1 MKKNVAVALAG
12 VLIVAVAGG
21 WWSMSGNKSGP
32 KSAKAPTAAG
42 GPAGGAA
49 PALVTLATAQKQDV
63 PVTVQVN
70 GSVVSLNSV
79 DLRPQVTNTVSAV
92 HVKEGQFV
100 KSGQLLFTLDDR
112 NDQANLARARAQ
124 QQKDEATMADLERQ
138 YKRSQDLVAQNFIAK
153 SAADATLSQLE
164 AQRAAVAADRAAVQS
179 AQVALGYAT
188 LRAPIAG
195 RIGAVNIYPGTLV
208 QPTLSLVTITQLDP
222 IAVSFPVP
230 EGNLQ
235 DLLQAARSRSKVEAV
250 VTGRKEPL
258 SGTLDFVDNTVD
270 PTIGT
275 VRAKAVFANAD
286 QSLWPGQF
294 VGTRITVR
302 SLDGVT
308 VVPAAA
314 LMMLSDG
321 TSLYVVDEARTAT
334 RRKVKTLHTF
344 GTKVAVSGVEPGEQ
358 VVIEGS
364 QNVRP
369 GGKVRVDAKAPAAAP
384 GAPGAAGAP
393 APGAPAKPN
402 APAAP
407 ANGNSAVTPGSAA
420 SSDGTDAKPPKQ
432 ERA

>member
-1 MKKNVAVALAG
+1 MKKKLVFALAG
-12 VLIVAVAGG
+12 VSIVAAAG
-21 WWSMSGNKSGP
+21 WWWSGSGDRLAAGN
-32 KSAKAPTAAG
+32 AKAAAG
-42 GPAGGAA
+42 AKGAA
-49 PALVTLATAQKQDV
+49 PADGAPPALVTLATAVRQDV

-79 DLRPQVTNTVSAV
+79 DLRPQVTNTVAAV

-100 KSGQLLFTLDDR
+100 KEGQLLFTLDDR

-124 QQKDEATMADLERQ
+124 QKRDEATLADLERQ
-138 YKRSQDLVAQNFIAK
+138 YKRSQELLAQNFISK
-153 SAADATLSQLE
+153 SATDATLSQLE

-230 EGNLQ
+230 EANLQ
-235 DLLQAARSRSKVEAV
+235 DLLAAARSRAKVEAL
-250 VTGRKEPL
+250 VTGRREPL
-258 SGTLDFVDNTVD
+258 SGVLNFVDNTVD
-270 PTIGT
+270 PQIGT
-275 VRAKAVFANAD
+275 VRAKAVFDNAD

-302 SLDGVT
+302 TLAGAT

-314 LMMLSDG
+314 LMMLPDG
-321 TSLYVVDEARTAT
+321 ASLYVVDQAGTAA
-334 RRKVKTLHTF
+334 RRKVQVLYTF

-369 GGKVRVDAKAPAAAP
+369 GGKVRVDAKA
-384 GAPGAAGAP
+384 AP
-393 APGAPAKPN
+393 AGTT
-402 APAAP
+402 
-407 ANGNSAVTPGSAA
+407 GVTPGSAA
-420 SSDGTDAKPPKQ
+420 SSDVKTPR

>member
-1 MKKNVAVALAG
+1 MKKNLVLALSG
-12 VLIVAVAGG
+12 VLIVAAATGTW
-21 WWSMSGNKSGP
+21 WWSGAKGGKVGP
-32 KSAKAPTAAG
+32 GAAAAG
-42 GPAGGAA
+42 A
-49 PALVTLATAQKQDV
+49 PALVSLAVAKRQTV

-70 GSVVSLNSV
+70 GSVVPLNSV

-100 KSGQLLFTLDDR
+100 KAGQLLFTLDDR

-153 SAADATLSQLE
+153 SAADATLSQLQ

-235 DLLQAARSRSKVEAV
+235 DLLAAARTRAKVEAL
-250 VTGRKEPL
+250 VTGRREPL
-258 SGTLDFVDNTVD
+258 FGTLDFVDNTVD
-270 PTIGT
+270 PQIGT

-294 VGTRITVR
+294 VNTRITV
-302 SLDGVT
+302 
-308 VVPAAA
+308 
-314 LMMLSDG
+314 
-321 TSLYVVDEARTAT
+321 
-334 RRKVKTLHTF
+334 
-344 GTKVAVSGVEPGEQ
+344 
-358 VVIEGS
+358 
-364 QNVRP
+364 
-369 GGKVRVDAKAPAAAP
+369 
-384 GAPGAAGAP
+384 
-393 APGAPAKPN
+393 
-402 APAAP
+402 
-407 ANGNSAVTPGSAA
+407 
-420 SSDGTDAKPPKQ
+420 
-432 ERA
+432 

>member
-1 MKKNVAVALAG
+1 MKKNVAVALGG
-12 VLIVAVAGG
+12 VLIAAVALG
-21 WWSMSGNKSGP
+21 WWSMSGDKSAAQT
-32 KSAKAPTAAG
+32 AKAPGAKG
-42 GPAGGAA
+42 GAPAGGA
-49 PALVTLATAQKQDV
+49 PALVTLATAKKQDV

-100 KSGQLLFTLDDR
+100 KAGQLLFSLDDR
-112 NDQANLARARAQ
+112 NDQANLARAKAQ
-124 QQKDEATMADLERQ
+124 QQKDEATLADLERQ
-138 YKRSQDLVAQNFIAK
+138 YRRSQELVAQNFIAK

-208 QPTLSLVTITQLDP
+208 QPTLSLVTVTQLDP

-230 EGNLQ
+230 EANLQ
-235 DLLQAARSRSKVEAV
+235 DLLEAARSRSKVEAV
-250 VTGRKEPL
+250 VPGRREPL
-258 SGTLDFVDNTVD
+258 TGTLDFVDNTVD

-294 VGTRITVR
+294 VATRITVR
-302 SLDGVT
+302 TLGGAT

-321 TSLYVVDEARTAT
+321 ASLYVVDQARTAT
-334 RRKVKTLHTF
+334 RRKVKALHTF
-344 GTKVAVSGVEPGEQ
+344 GTQVAVSGVEPGEQ

-369 GGKVRVDAKAPAAAP
+369 GGKVRVDEKAPAATP
-384 GAPGAAGAP
+384 GAPSAP
-393 APGAPAKPN
+393 S
-402 APAAP
+402 
-407 ANGNSAVTPGSAA
+407 NGTTGVTPGSAA
-420 SSDGTDAKPPKQ
+420 SSDGTDAKPPRR

>member
-1 MKKNVAVALAG
+1 MAAKDAKPA
-12 VLIVAVAGG
+12 
-21 WWSMSGNKSGP
+21 
-32 KSAKAPTAAG
+32 SAAAG
-42 GPAGGAA
+42 APAGSAP
-49 PALVTLATAQKQDV
+49 PALVTLATAERQDV

-79 DLRPQVTNTVSAV
+79 DLRPQVTNTVAAV

-100 KSGQLLFTLDDR
+100 KEGQLLFTLDDR

-124 QQKDEATMADLERQ
+124 QKRDEATLADLERQ
-138 YKRSQDLVAQNFIAK
+138 YKRNQELLAQNFISR
-153 SAADATLSQLE
+153 SAVDATQSQLE

-208 QPTLSLVTITQLDP
+208 QPTVSLVTITQLDP

-230 EGNLQ
+230 EANLQ
-235 DLLQAARSRSKVEAV
+235 DLLAAARSRAKVEALV
-250 VTGRKEPL
+250 GGRKEPL
-258 SGTLDFVDNTVD
+258 TGVLNFVDNTVD
-270 PTIGT
+270 PQIGT
-275 VRAKAVFANAD
+275 VRAKAVFDNAD

-302 SLDGVT
+302 TLSGAT

-321 TSLYVVDEARTAT
+321 ASLYVVDEAKDAK
-334 RRKVKTLHTF
+334 RRKVQVLYTF
-344 GTKVAVSGVEPGEQ
+344 GTKVAVSGVEPGEH

-369 GGKVRVDAKAPAAAP
+369 GGKVRVDKKPAPA
-384 GAPGAAGAP
+384 GTTGV
-393 APGAPAKPN
+393 
-402 APAAP
+402 
-407 ANGNSAVTPGSAA
+407 SPGSAA
-420 SSDGTDAKPPKQ
+420 SSDTQTPR

>member
-1 MKKNVAVALAG
+1 MKKNAAIALAG

-21 WWSMSGNKSGP
+21 WWSMSGDKAG
-32 KSAKAPTAAG
+32 AKNAKTAAAPGNGAASG
-42 GPAGGAA
+42 GGA
-49 PALVTLATAQKQDV
+49 PALVTLATAEKQDV

-100 KSGQLLFTLDDR
+100 KAGQLLFSLDDR

-124 QQKDEATMADLERQ
+124 QQKDEATLADLQRQ

-208 QPTLSLVTITQLDP
+208 QPTLSLVTVTQLDP

-235 DLLQAARSRSKVEAV
+235 DLLEAARSRAPVEALV
-250 VTGRKEPL
+250 AGRKTPL
-258 SGTLDFVDNTVD
+258 IGQLDFVDNTVD
-270 PTIGT
+270 PQIGT

-286 QSLWPGQF
+286 QGLWPGQF

-302 SLDGVT
+302 TLSGAT

-321 TSLYVVDEARTAT
+321 TSLYVVDAAKTAT

-344 GTKVAVSGVEPGEQ
+344 GTKVAVSGIEPGEQ

-369 GGKVRVDAKAPAAAP
+369 GGKVRVDAKT
-384 GAPGAAGAP
+384 GGPGAA
-393 APGAPAKPN
+393 PN
-402 APAAP
+402 
-407 ANGNSAVTPGSAA
+407 GTTGVTPGSAA
-420 SSDGTDAKPPKQ
+420 SSEGTDIKPPQQ

>member
-1 MKKNVAVALAG
+1 MKKNAAIALAG

-21 WWSMSGNKSGP
+21 WWSMSGDKLAGKN
-32 KSAKAPTAAG
+32 AKTPAAAG
-42 GPAGGAA
+42 NAAPGGGGA
-49 PALVTLATAQKQDV
+49 PALVTLATAEKQDV

-100 KSGQLLFTLDDR
+100 KAGQLLFSLDDR

-124 QQKDEATMADLERQ
+124 QQKDEATLADLQRQ
-138 YKRSQDLVAQNFIAK
+138 YKRSQDLVAQNFIAR

-208 QPTLSLVTITQLDP
+208 QPTLSLVTVTQLDP

-235 DLLQAARSRSKVEAV
+235 DLLAAARGQAKVEAL
-250 VTGRKEPL
+250 VTGRREPL
-258 SGTLDFVDNTVD
+258 IGSLDFVDNTVD
-270 PTIGT
+270 PQIGT

-286 QSLWPGQF
+286 QGLWPGQF
-294 VGTRITVR
+294 VATRITVR
-302 SLDGVT
+302 MLNGAT

-321 TSLYVVDEARTAT
+321 TSLYVVDPARTAT

-369 GGKVRVDAKAPAAAP
+369 GGKVRVDAKGGGPGSAP
-384 GAPGAAGAP
+384 
-393 APGAPAKPN
+393 
-402 APAAP
+402 
-407 ANGNSAVTPGSAA
+407 NGTTGVTPGSAA
-420 SSDGTDAKPPKQ
+420 SSEGTDIKPPPQQ

>member
-1 MKKNVAVALAG
+1 
-12 VLIVAVAGG
+12 
-21 WWSMSGNKSGP
+21 MSGDKLGSKN
-32 KSAKAPTAAG
+32 AKATAAAGNGAPG
-42 GPAGGAA
+42 GGGA
-49 PALVTLATAQKQDV
+49 PALVTLATAEKQDV

-100 KSGQLLFTLDDR
+100 KAGQLLFSLDDR

-208 QPTLSLVTITQLDP
+208 QPTLSLVTVTQLDP

-235 DLLQAARSRSKVEAV
+235 DLLEAARSRSPVEAL
-250 VTGRKEPL
+250 VTGRKTPL
-258 SGTLDFVDNTVD
+258 IGSLDFVDNTVD
-270 PTIGT
+270 PQIGT

-286 QSLWPGQF
+286 QGLWPGQF

-302 SLDGVT
+302 TLSGAT

-321 TSLYVVDEARTAT
+321 TSLYVVDQAKTAT

-369 GGKVRVDAKAPAAAP
+369 GGKVRVDAKTGGAGGAGGPGTAP
-384 GAPGAAGAP
+384 
-393 APGAPAKPN
+393 
-402 APAAP
+402 
-407 ANGNSAVTPGSAA
+407 NGTTGVTPGSAA
-420 SSDGTDAKPPKQ
+420 SSEGTVKPPQ
-432 ERA
+432 RERA

>member
-1 MKKNVAVALAG
+1 MKKKLVFALAG
-12 VLIVAVAGG
+12 VSIVAAAG
-21 WWSMSGNKSGP
+21 WWWSGSGDRLAAG
-32 KSAKAPTAAG
+32 SAKPATAAKG
-42 GPAGGAA
+42 ATPADGTPA
-49 PALVTLATAQKQDV
+49 ALVTLATAVRQDV

-79 DLRPQVTNTVSAV
+79 DLRPQVTNTVAAV

-100 KSGQLLFTLDDR
+100 KEGQLLFTLDDR

-124 QQKDEATMADLERQ
+124 QKRDEATLADLERQ
-138 YKRSQDLVAQNFIAK
+138 YKRSQELLAQNFISK
-153 SAADATLSQLE
+153 SATDATLSQLE

-230 EGNLQ
+230 EANLQ
-235 DLLQAARSRSKVEAV
+235 DLLAAARIRAKVEAL
-250 VTGRKEPL
+250 VTGRQEPL
-258 SGTLDFVDNTVD
+258 SGVLNFVDNTVD
-270 PTIGT
+270 PQIGT
-275 VRAKAVFANAD
+275 VRAKAVFDNAD

-302 SLDGVT
+302 TLAGAT
-308 VVPAAA
+308 VLPAAA
-314 LMMLSDG
+314 LMMLPDG
-321 TSLYVVDEARTAT
+321 TSLYVVDKAGTAA
-334 RRKVKTLHTF
+334 RRKVQVLYTF
-344 GTKVAVSGVEPGEQ
+344 GTKAAVSGVEPGEQ

-369 GGKVRVDAKAPAAAP
+369 GGKVRVDAKA
-384 GAPGAAGAP
+384 AP
-393 APGAPAKPN
+393 AGTT
-402 APAAP
+402 
-407 ANGNSAVTPGSAA
+407 GVTPGSAA
-420 SSDGTDAKPPKQ
+420 SSDIKNPR

>member
-1 MKKNVAVALAG
+1 MAAKNAKPANATAG
-12 VLIVAVAGG
+12 A
-21 WWSMSGNKSGP
+21 
-32 KSAKAPTAAG
+32 
-42 GPAGGAA
+42 PAGNAP
-49 PALVTLATAQKQDV
+49 PALVTLATAERQDV

-79 DLRPQVTNTVSAV
+79 DLRPQVTNTVAAV

-100 KSGQLLFTLDDR
+100 KEGQLLFTLDDR

-124 QQKDEATMADLERQ
+124 QKRDEATMADLERQ
-138 YKRSQDLVAQNFIAK
+138 YKRSQELLAQNFISK
-153 SAADATLSQLE
+153 SATDATLSQLE

-230 EGNLQ
+230 EANLQ
-235 DLLQAARSRSKVEAV
+235 DLLAAARSRSKVEALV
-250 VTGRKEPL
+250 SGRKEPL
-258 SGTLDFVDNTVD
+258 TGVLNFVDNTVD
-270 PTIGT
+270 PQIGT
-275 VRAKAVFANAD
+275 VRAKAVFDNAD

-302 SLDGVT
+302 TLSGAT

-321 TSLYVVDEARTAT
+321 ASLYVVDEAKEAK
-334 RRKVKTLHTF
+334 RRKVQVLYTF
-344 GTKVAVSGVEPGEQ
+344 GTKVAVSGVAPGEQ

-369 GGKVRVDAKAPAAAP
+369 GGKVRVDKKPAPA
-384 GAPGAAGAP
+384 GTTG
-393 APGAPAKPN
+393 
-402 APAAP
+402 
-407 ANGNSAVTPGSAA
+407 VTPGSAA
-420 SSDGTDAKPPKQ
+420 SSDSQTPR

>member
-1 MKKNVAVALAG
+1 MKKNVAIALAG

-21 WWSMSGNKSGP
+21 WWGMSGNKLAG
-32 KSAKAPTAAG
+32 KDAKAPAAG
-42 GPAGGAA
+42 NAA
-49 PALVTLATAQKQDV
+49 PVLVTLATAEKQDV

-100 KSGQLLFTLDDR
+100 KAGQLLFTLDDR

-124 QQKDEATMADLERQ
+124 QKRDEATQADLERQ
-138 YKRSQDLVAQNFIAK
+138 YKRSQELLAQNFISK
-153 SAADATLSQLE
+153 SATDATLSQLE

-208 QPTLSLVTITQLDP
+208 QPTLSLVTVTQLDP

-230 EGNLQ
+230 EANLQ
-235 DLLQAARSRSKVEAV
+235 DLLAAARSRAKVEALV
-250 VTGRKEPL
+250 SGRKEPL
-258 SGTLDFVDNTVD
+258 AGVLNFVDNTVD
-270 PTIGT
+270 PQIGT
-275 VRAKAVFANAD
+275 VRAKAVFDNAD

-302 SLDGVT
+302 TLSGVT

-314 LMMLSDG
+314 LMMLPDG
-321 TSLYVVDEARTAT
+321 TSLYVVDKASTAT
-334 RRKVKTLHTF
+334 RRKVQVLYTF
-344 GTKVAVSGVEPGEQ
+344 GTKAAVSGVEPGEQ

-369 GGKVRVDAKAPAAAP
+369 GGKVRVDAKA
-384 GAPGAAGAP
+384 AP
-393 APGAPAKPN
+393 AGTT
-402 APAAP
+402 
-407 ANGNSAVTPGSAA
+407 GVTPGSAA
-420 SSDGTDAKPPKQ
+420 SSDAKPPR

>member
-12 VLIVAVAGG
+12 VLIVAVVGG
-21 WWSMSGNKSGP
+21 WWSMSADKSAA
-32 KSAKAPTAAG
+32 KNAKAPAAG
-42 GPAGGAA
+42 GAPAGGGAA
-49 PALVTLATAQKQDV
+49 ALVTLATAKKQDV

-100 KSGQLLFTLDDR
+100 KAGQLLFSLDDR
-112 NDQANLARARAQ
+112 NDQANLARAKAQ
-124 QQKDEATMADLERQ
+124 QKKDEATLADLERQ
-138 YKRSQDLVAQNFIAK
+138 YKRSQELVAQNFIAK

-208 QPTLSLVTITQLDP
+208 QPTLSLVTVTQLDP

-235 DLLQAARSRSKVEAV
+235 DLLEAARSRSKVEAV
-250 VTGRKEPL
+250 VTGRREPL
-258 SGTLDFVDNTVD
+258 TGTLDFVDNTVD
-270 PTIGT
+270 PQIGT

-302 SLDGVT
+302 TLNGVT

-321 TSLYVVDEARTAT
+321 ASLYVVDQAKTAT
-334 RRKVKTLHTF
+334 RRKVKALHTF
-344 GTKVAVSGVEPGEQ
+344 GTQVAVSGIEPGEQ

-369 GGKVRVDAKAPAAAP
+369 GGKVRVDAKAPGTAP
-384 GAPGAAGAP
+384 GAPV
-393 APGAPAKPN
+393 
-402 APAAP
+402 
-407 ANGNSAVTPGSAA
+407 NGTTGVTPGSAA
-420 SSDGTDAKPPKQ
+420 STDGTDIKPPRQ

>member
-1 MKKNVAVALAG
+1 MKKTAAFALAG
-12 VLIVAVAGG
+12 VLIVAVVGG
-21 WWSMSGNKSGP
+21 WWRVSGDRAATKDE
-32 KSAKAPTAAG
+32 AKAAG
-42 GPAGGAA
+42 ATPG
-49 PALVTLATAQKQDV
+49 ALVTLATAEKQDV

-100 KSGQLLFTLDDR
+100 KEGQLLFTLDDR

-124 QQKDEATMADLERQ
+124 QKKDEATLADLERQ
-138 YKRSQDLVAQNFIAK
+138 YKRSQELLAQNFISK
-153 SAADATLSQLE
+153 SASDATLSQLE

-235 DLLQAARSRSKVEAV
+235 DLLAAARTRAKVEAL
-250 VTGRKEPL
+250 VTGRREPL
-258 SGTLDFVDNTVD
+258 FGTLDFVDNTVD
-270 PTIGT
+270 PQIGT

-294 VGTRITVR
+294 VNTRITVR
-302 SLDGVT
+302 TLGGVT

-321 TSLYVVDEARTAT
+321 ASLYVVDAERNAAR
-334 RRKVKTLHTF
+334 RQVKVLHTF
-344 GTKVAVSGVEPGEQ
+344 GTRVAVSGVAPGEQ

-369 GGKVRVDAKAPAAAP
+369 GGKVRIDVKAPAGPAGP
-384 GAPGAAGAP
+384 GGAPG
-393 APGAPAKPN
+393 
-402 APAAP
+402 
-407 ANGNSAVTPGSAA
+407 NGTTGVTPGSAA
-420 SSDGTDAKPPKQ
+420 SSDLHQPAR

>member
-1 MKKNVAVALAG
+1 MKKKLVLALAG
-12 VLIVAVAGG
+12 VLIVAVAG
-21 WWSMSGNKSGP
+21 WWWNGSGDRIA
-32 KSAKAPTAAG
+32 AKNARPAAAG
-42 GPAGGAA
+42 GAPAGSA
-49 PALVTLATAQKQDV
+49 PAALVTLATAERQDV

-79 DLRPQVTNTVSAV
+79 DLRPQVTNTVQAV

-100 KSGQLLFTLDDR
+100 KAGQLLFTLDDR

-124 QQKDEATMADLERQ
+124 QKRDEATMADLERQ
-138 YKRSQDLVAQNFIAK
+138 YKRSQELVAQNFIAK

-230 EGNLQ
+230 EANLQ
-235 DLLQAARSRSKVEAV
+235 DLLAAARSRAKVEALV
-250 VTGRKEPL
+250 AGRKEPL
-258 SGTLDFVDNTVD
+258 SGVLNFVDNTVD
-270 PTIGT
+270 PQIGT
-275 VRAKAVFANAD
+275 VRAKAVFDNAD

-302 SLDGVT
+302 TLSGAT

-321 TSLYVVDEARTAT
+321 ASLYVVDEAMNAK
-334 RRKVKTLHTF
+334 RRKVQVLHTF
-344 GTKVAVSGVEPGEQ
+344 GTKVALSGVEPGEQ

-369 GGKVRVDAKAPAAAP
+369 GGKVRLDKKPAPA
-384 GAPGAAGAP
+384 GTTG
-393 APGAPAKPN
+393 
-402 APAAP
+402 
-407 ANGNSAVTPGSAA
+407 VTPGSAA
-420 SSDGTDAKPPKQ
+420 SSDAPQPPR

>member
-1 MKKNVAVALAG
+1 
-12 VLIVAVAGG
+12 
-21 WWSMSGNKSGP
+21 MSGDKSATQN
-32 KSAKAPTAAG
+32 AKAPNAKGGAAAG
-42 GPAGGAA
+42 GGA
-49 PALVTLATAQKQDV
+49 PALVTLATAKKQDV

-100 KSGQLLFTLDDR
+100 KAGQLLFSLDDR
-112 NDQANLARARAQ
+112 NDQANLARAKAQ

-138 YKRSQDLVAQNFIAK
+138 YRRSQELVAQNFIAK

-208 QPTLSLVTITQLDP
+208 QPTLSLVTVTQLDP

-230 EGNLQ
+230 EANLQ
-235 DLLQAARSRSKVEAV
+235 DLLEAARSRSKVEAV
-250 VTGRKEPL
+250 VPGRREPL
-258 SGTLDFVDNTVD
+258 NGTLDFVDNTVD

-294 VGTRITVR
+294 VATRITVR
-302 SLDGVT
+302 TLGGAT

-321 TSLYVVDEARTAT
+321 ASLYVVDQAKTAT
-334 RRKVKTLHTF
+334 RRKVKALHTF
-344 GTKVAVSGVEPGEQ
+344 GTQVAVSGVEPGEQ

-369 GGKVRVDAKAPAAAP
+369 GGKVRVDEKAPAAAP
-384 GAPGAAGAP
+384 GAPGAP
-393 APGAPAKPN
+393 S
-402 APAAP
+402 
-407 ANGNSAVTPGSAA
+407 NGTTGVTPGSAA
-420 SSDGTDAKPPKQ
+420 SSDGTDAKSPRQ

>member
-1 MKKNVAVALAG
+1 MKKKLVFALAG
-12 VLIVAVAGG
+12 VSIVAAAG
-21 WWSMSGNKSGP
+21 WWWSGSGDRL
-32 KSAKAPTAAG
+32 AAG
-42 GPAGGAA
+42 NAKPAAGAKGAA
-49 PALVTLATAQKQDV
+49 PADGAPAALVTLATAVRQDV

-79 DLRPQVTNTVSAV
+79 DLRPQVTNTVAAV

-100 KSGQLLFTLDDR
+100 KEGQLLFTLDDR

-124 QQKDEATMADLERQ
+124 QKRDEATLADLERQ
-138 YKRSQDLVAQNFIAK
+138 YKRSQELLAQNFISK
-153 SAADATLSQLE
+153 SASDATLSQLE

-230 EGNLQ
+230 EANLQ
-235 DLLQAARSRSKVEAV
+235 DLLAAARNRSKVEAL
-250 VTGRKEPL
+250 VTGRREPL
-258 SGTLDFVDNTVD
+258 SGVLNFVDNTVD
-270 PTIGT
+270 PQIGT
-275 VRAKAVFANAD
+275 VRAKAVFDNAD

-302 SLDGVT
+302 TLAGAT

-314 LMMLSDG
+314 LMMLPDG
-321 TSLYVVDEARTAT
+321 TSLYVVDKAGLAA
-334 RRKVKTLHTF
+334 RRKVQVLYTF
-344 GTKVAVSGVEPGEQ
+344 GTKAAVSGVEPGEQ

-369 GGKVRVDAKAPAAAP
+369 GGKVRVDAKA
-384 GAPGAAGAP
+384 AP
-393 APGAPAKPN
+393 AGTT
-402 APAAP
+402 
-407 ANGNSAVTPGSAA
+407 GVTPGSAA
-420 SSDGTDAKPPKQ
+420 SSDTKTPR

>member
-1 MKKNVAVALAG
+1 MKKKLVLALAG
-12 VLIVAVAGG
+12 VLIVAVAGW
-21 WWSMSGNKSGP
+21 WWSGSGERMA
-32 KSAKAPTAAG
+32 AKNARPAAAG
-42 GPAGGAA
+42 GGAPADGAPA
-49 PALVTLATAQKQDV
+49 ALVTLATAERQDV

-79 DLRPQVTNTVSAV
+79 DLRPQVTNTVAAV

-100 KSGQLLFTLDDR
+100 KEGQLLFTLDDR

-124 QQKDEATMADLERQ
+124 QKRDEATLADLERQ
-138 YKRSQDLVAQNFIAK
+138 YRRSQELLAQNFISK
-153 SAADATLSQLE
+153 SATDATLSQLE

-230 EGNLQ
+230 ETNLQ
-235 DLLQAARSRSKVEAV
+235 DLLAAARSRAKVEALV
-250 VTGRKEPL
+250 SGRKEPL
-258 SGTLDFVDNTVD
+258 SGVLNFVDNTVD
-270 PTIGT
+270 PQIGT
-275 VRAKAVFANAD
+275 VRAKAVFDNAD

-302 SLDGVT
+302 TLSGAT

-321 TSLYVVDEARTAT
+321 ASLYVVDQAMNAR
-334 RRKVKTLHTF
+334 RRKVQVLHTF
-344 GTKVAVSGVEPGEQ
+344 GTRVAVSGVEPGEQ

-369 GGKVRVDAKAPAAAP
+369 GGQVRVDK
-384 GAPGAAGAP
+384 
-393 APGAPAKPN
+393 K
-402 APAAP
+402 AAP
-407 ANGNSAVTPGSAA
+407 AGTTGVTPGSAA
-420 SSDGTDAKPPKQ
+420 SSDTQAPR

>member
-21 WWSMSGNKSGP
+21 WWSMSGDKSAT
-32 KSAKAPTAAG
+32 KSAKAPTANG
-42 GPAGGAA
+42 GTASGGGA

-235 DLLQAARSRSKVEAV
+235 DLLEAARSRSKVEAV
-250 VTGRKEPL
+250 VTGGKAPL

-270 PTIGT
+270 PQIGT

-302 SLDGVT
+302 TLNGAT

-314 LMMLSDG
+314 LMMLSEG
-321 TSLYVVDEARTAT
+321 TSLYVVDEGKTAT

-369 GGKVRVDAKAPAAAP
+369 GGKVRVDVK
-384 GAPGAAGAP
+384 
-393 APGAPAKPN
+393 APGAPAE
-402 APAAP
+402 PAAP
-407 ANGNSAVTPGSAA
+407 ANGTTGVTPGSAA
-420 SSDGTDAKPPKQ
+420 SSDGADIKPPKQ

>member
-1 MKKNVAVALAG
+1 MKKNAAIALAG

-21 WWSMSGNKSGP
+21 WWSMSADKLGTKN
-32 KSAKAPTAAG
+32 AKTTAAAGNG
-42 GPAGGAA
+42 GPAGGGA
-49 PALVTLATAQKQDV
+49 PALVTLATAEKQDV

-79 DLRPQVTNTVSAV
+79 DLRPQVTNTVSTV

-100 KSGQLLFTLDDR
+100 KAGQLLFSLDDR

-208 QPTLSLVTITQLDP
+208 QPTLSLVTVTQLDP

-235 DLLQAARSRSKVEAV
+235 DLLEAARSRAPVEAL
-250 VTGRKEPL
+250 VTGRKTPL
-258 SGTLDFVDNTVD
+258 IGSLDFVDNTVD
-270 PTIGT
+270 PQIGT

-286 QSLWPGQF
+286 QGLWPGQF

-302 SLDGVT
+302 TLSGAT

-321 TSLYVVDEARTAT
+321 TSLYVVDAAKTAT

-369 GGKVRVDAKAPAAAP
+369 GGKVRVDAKSGGPGTAP
-384 GAPGAAGAP
+384 
-393 APGAPAKPN
+393 
-402 APAAP
+402 
-407 ANGNSAVTPGSAA
+407 NGTTGVTPGSAA
-420 SSDGTDAKPPKQ
+420 SSEGTDIKPAQ
-432 ERA
+432 RERA